1 MKRIVAL
8 TCTMLICAAT
18 FAQNER
24 LPFGL
29 KTSYT
34 VNKSYSETVKGPG
47 GSGSQFFDDFEGD
60 TYQLSDKWEILRS
73 NALDLQVTA
82 PASTPKWFHCTSQ
95 SFNGN
100 GANYIKYGQGSAA
113 ISFTAADFTWLI
125 SLDTIAISTDSETFL
140 KFWLWYYS
148 NYEQNYVTHFYVM
161 AYDVDAQQLDTLL
174 YLGKDSSSSL
184 PNQYKS
190 LVNLS
195 LNKVAG
201 KNIRLAFVYEN
212 RNNQNMGTQLAIDN
226 VTITN
231 INIPDIELNAIPYK
245 YSKIPKSTFD
255 SLMIDV
261 KANIYNLGST
271 LTDELTVTSSCPKI
285 PDYQSTSKV
294 TDTIESGEQRLLVL
308 NGKLTLRPNPD
319 NYVIQLSATA
329 QSDTITA
336 NNTDITSIEIS
347 NSIYATDRGIKGGI
361 AFGPYSKVGNLY
373 EFYKRCFINGIQIQ
387 WASTTSAPESQYP
400 FSFTIQVLEV
410 NPANPN
416 VSRLVLTENKLKDY
430 SALGGTIDY
439 FLDSPVYC
447 YPGFSYFILIVQ
459 NSDLPLG
466 IGYDG
471 NPNGSFWKVEDY
483 YPLNAVK
490 MANQSIGNLAIRA
503 LTSEPADNPT
513 IFFNIK
519 NTQREPAQNV
529 KVKIVELDS
538 TLTTN
543 AQGHASIKLNN
554 GRYTYW
560 IDSTGY
566 SSIEKKFTVF
576 NQDLVIND
584 LLVKAYLVKFRI
596 MDADST
602 PLANAKILAYPFTL
616 TTNSNGEDS
625 TYMPSG
631 SYDLHVLL
639 SGYKM
644 RDMVSLDIEDKDTVY
659 NIIMEPATTYNLTVN
674 VMNSKDEVLGN
685 ATVNL
690 VGYGNLNTN
699 SAGTCTFNGV
709 LPGMVMGSAWATKY
723 LEGFIFMNLQ
733 SDSTVTLNLTPEHYY
748 ATFYV
753 SSKGLPVIN
762 AQIII
767 EGIDTVNTGLNGY
780 AISDMIPF
788 AKGIPFRVKYKEY
801 HTYTSTFDL
810 WDSNALVTVNLTP
823 LGISDGLQQSCPEVF
838 PNPVSDYINING
850 IESFTLLIFD
860 INGRMVYRNDNP
872 ENRVDISLL
881 DKGIYVVKL
890 VSQKGISTHKIVKY

>member
-47 GSGSQFFDDFEGD
+47 GSGSQFYDDFEGD

-73 NALDLQVTA
+73 STLDMQIVA
-82 PASTPKWFHCTSQ
+82 PASTPKWFRCTPQ

-113 ISFTAADFTWLI
+113 ISFTATDFTWLL
-125 SLDTIAISTDSETFL
+125 SLDTIAIGTNSETFL

-148 NYEQNYVTHFYVM
+148 NYEQSYVTHFYVM
-161 AYDVDAQQLDTLL
+161 AYDVDAHQLDTLL
-174 YLGKDSSSSL
+174 YLGKDSATSI

-190 LVNLS
+190 LINLS

-226 VTITN
+226 VTITDV
-231 INIPDIELNAIPYK
+231 NIPDIELKAIPYK
-245 YSKIPKSTFD
+245 YSQIPKNTFD
-255 SLMIDV
+255 SLLIDF
-261 KANIYNLGST
+261 KASIYNLGTNLTDT
-271 LTDELTVTSSCPKI
+271 LTIVSTCQKI
-285 PDYQSTSKV
+285 PEYQSETYV
-294 TDTIESGEQRLLVL
+294 TDSIEAGEQRVVSL
-308 NGKLTLRPNPD
+308 NGKFKLIPNPD
-319 NYVIQLSATA
+319 NYIIEVSSSSTP
-329 QSDTITA
+329 DTITA
-336 NNTDITSIEIS
+336 NNSDNTTIEIT

-361 AFGPYSKVGNLY
+361 AFGQYSQVGNLY
-373 EFYKRCFINGIQIQ
+373 EFYKGCFINGVQIR
-387 WASTTSAPESQYP
+387 WASTPSVPESSYP
-400 FSFTIQVLEV
+400 LDFSIQILEV
-410 NPANPN
+410 NPASPN

-447 YPGFSYFILIVQ
+447 YPGFSYYILIVQ
-459 NSDLPLG
+459 HSDMPLG

-503 LTSEPADNPT
+503 LTSEPVDNPT

-519 NTQREPAQNV
+519 NTLREPAQNV

-543 AQGHASIKLNN
+543 AQGQASIKLNN

-566 SSIEKKFTVF
+566 SPIEKKFTVF

-584 LLVKAYLVKFRI
+584 SLVKAYLVKFRI
-596 MDADST
+596 MDTDSV
-602 PLANAKILAYPFTL
+602 PLPNAKILAYPFTL
-616 TTNSNGEDS
+616 TSDSNGEDS

-644 RDMVSLDIEDKDTVY
+644 RDLVSLDIEEKDTVY

-674 VMNSKDEVLGN
+674 VMNRKDEVLEN
-685 ATVNL
+685 ANVYIE
-690 VGYGNLNTN
+690 GYGNLYTN
-699 SAGTCTFNGV
+699 AGGTCTFNGL
-709 LPGMVMGSAWATKY
+709 LPGMVSGWIRTTKY
-723 LEGFIFMNLQ
+723 LDGFIFMNLQ
-733 SDSTVTLNLTPEHYY
+733 SDSTVTVKLTPEHYY
-748 ATFYV
+748 VTFYV

-767 EGIDTVNTGLNGY
+767 EGIDTVYTGLNGY

-788 AKGIPFRVKYKEY
+788 AKGIPFLVKYKDY
-801 HTYTSTFDL
+801 YTYTSTFDL

-823 LGISDGLQQSCPEVF
+823 LSITDDVQLSSPKVF
-838 PNPVSDYINING
+838 PNPVSDYININWT
-850 IESFTLLIFD
+850 ESFTLLIFD

-890 VSQKGISTHKIVKY
+890 VSQKGMSTHKIVKY